1 MVKALI
7 IGVDAG
13 GSMTKAV
20 ALEDSKILGTAS
32 TQTVEPKKSAE
43 EAIKLVVSTVG
54 LHLRDVEKVAVSGGG
69 SRRIDS
75 PLLGLPTVMVDEIT
89 AIGFGGVYLTKKE
102 RALIVSVGTGTA
114 MVVVYDGGR
123 SIRHIGGTGVG
134 GGTILGLAKRMLGV
148 VDFKTLEDM
157 ASRGDAEKV
166 DLTVRDIAGGP
177 VGIIP
182 AEATASN
189 FGRLTGEEEPND
201 IAAAIF
207 NMVSQVV
214 GVLAAM
220 AARAYNLREDVV
232 FVGKPVQ
239 SRIIA
244 ENLRRVAELFN
255 IGITIPE
262 DGEYCTALGAA
273 GYVARRSTQ

>member
-7 IGVDAG
+7 IGVDVG

-20 ALEDSKILGTAS
+20 ALEESKILGTAS

-43 EAIKLVVSTVG
+43 EVIKLVASMVG
-54 LHLRDVEKVAVSGGG
+54 LHLRDVEKLAVSGGS

-89 AIGFGGVYLTKKE
+89 AIGLGGIYLTKKE

-123 SIRHIGGTGVG
+123 DIRHIGGTGVG

-148 VDFKTLEDM
+148 VDFKALEDM
-157 ASRGDAEKV
+157 ASKGNAEKV
-166 DLTVRDIAGGP
+166 DLTVRDVVGGP

-207 NMVSQVV
+207 NMVSQVI

-220 AARAYNLREDVV
+220 AARAYNLQEDVV

-239 SRIIA
+239 SRMMA

-255 IGITIPE
+255 IEITIPE
-262 DGEYCTALGAA
+262 GGEYCTAIGAA
-273 GYVARRSTQ
+273 KSIL